1 MKKLFAAVLLALAAA
16 FAAQAASV
24 VDDRGRSVT
33 LPPAPQRVISLLPS
47 LTETV
52 CALQA
57 CQRVVGTDR
66 FSNWPASVRALPKLG
81 GLEDTQIERIVA
93 LKPDLVLVP
102 GSSRVIDRLET
113 LGLRVVVLEPKSLQD
128 TERVIHKVAQALGD
142 AAAGPALWQRMQVRI
157 SANSRVLNA
166 KLVQF
171 NPDEVDPDTGMRGLE
186 LFLSWHGRGNYDG
199 PNVSG
204 SSFASSTPFSDILT
218 SYAYEGSGKSYPFL
232 TIIRELKTE
241 EVDKALVQTTSG
253 AKP

>member
-1 MKKLFAAVLLALAAA
+1 MKSVYIPVVSEVREFFSEEGWLMKIGAGLVLLIVL
-16 FAAQAASV
+16 SV
-24 VDDRGRSVT
+24 VLLVGFRLVCVDFVENYQLGYVYDARDGTITRLGRTGYIVTWPFVQSVH
-33 LPPAPQRVISLLPS
+33 
-47 LTETV
+47 TV
-52 CALQA
+52 
-57 CQRVVGTDR
+57 
-66 FSNWPASVRALPKLG
+66 
-81 GLEDTQIERIVA
+81 
-93 LKPDLVLVP
+93 DLRP
-102 GSSRVIDRLET
+102 
-113 LGLRVVVLEPKSLQD
+113 
-128 TERVIHKVAQALGD
+128 
-142 AAAGPALWQRMQVRI
+142 MQVRI